1 MRQRTVYYR
10 IPICKPDQIRALL
23 LGNVLKQPT
32 AFDQNLWDTRHTL
45 GLNQKIYQQLCLL
58 PLTLNDTEPCLFFF
72 PRQAY
77 LRPCPE
83 MSVILGFLNRRL
95 MTEHGQ
101 AYIFIGISLLLPIT
115 ESKDFL
121 GLYRLF
127 EVTCNMTFKMFWS
140 SKPVLKKTFGLTRLK
155 EAIFNDTAPFHVLS
169 IILINLHFLVAFF
182 LL

>member
-1 MRQRTVYYR
+1 MR
-10 IPICKPDQIRALL
+10 DLL
-23 LGNVLKQPT
+23 LAKVLKWPT
-32 AFDQNLWDTRHTL
+32 AFDQNLWDTLHIL
-45 GLNQKIYQQLCLL
+45 GLSQKIYQQLSLL
-58 PLTLNDTEPCLFFF
+58 PLTLKDIRPCLFFF
-72 PRQAY
+72 PRQVY

-95 MTEHGQ
+95 MTEQGQ

-169 IILINLHFLVAFF
+169 IILINLHFLIAFF